1 MACTALT
8 RGRTLN
14 CNRISGGIKAV
25 YYAVL
30 DEITSITYDTTVAP
44 NQVREIDDIDMTT
57 GGPYSLYKYTLPI
70 GVSNATDTIVG
81 SRENGTIYYTPTINI
96 LYNKLSRA
104 DQAEIKL
111 LGATKTVIFAE
122 LNQTF
127 GASGHNVIIAM
138 GMVNG
143 MELNAGTMDTGS
155 DWGSKNGYTLNWDG
169 MEAEPFAM
177 VKDYTATPFDNLD
190 SGGAIPIISTNL

>member
-1 MACTALT
+1 MAACGTLT
-8 RGRTLN
+8 RGRSLD

-30 DEITSITYDTTVAP
+30 DEITSITYDTTAAP
-44 NQVREIDDIDMTT
+44 NQVREIEDIDMTT
-57 GGPYSLYKYTLPI
+57 HSLYKYTLPI
-70 GVSNATDTIVG
+70 GVSSATDTIVG
-81 SRENGTIYYTPTINI
+81 SRENGTIYYTPTINV

-122 LNQTF
+122 LNQQL
-127 GASGHNVIIAM
+127 ANGHNVIIAM

-143 MELNAGTMDTGS
+143 MELNAGTMDTGAA
-155 DWGSKNGYTLNWDG
+155 WGDKNGYTLTWDG
-169 MEAEPFAM
+169 MEQEPFAM
-177 VKDYTATPFDNLD
+177 VKDFTATPFDNLD
-190 SGGAIPIISTNL
+190 SGGAIPIISTDL